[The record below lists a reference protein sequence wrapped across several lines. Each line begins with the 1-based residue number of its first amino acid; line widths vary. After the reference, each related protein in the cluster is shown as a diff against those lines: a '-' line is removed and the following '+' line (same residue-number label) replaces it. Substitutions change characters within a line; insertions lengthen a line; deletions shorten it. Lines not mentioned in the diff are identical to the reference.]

1 MQPVGSTQGNARAQV
16 DLPASLMLINTHA
29 LVDVV
34 NVVNAEQCACA
45 SLSAILCCN
54 ARARAD
60 IQPAGSTQRNARA

>member
-1 MQPVGSTQGNARAQV
+1 MQPLGSTQGNARAQV
-16 DLPASLMLINTHA
+16 DLHVSLMLINTLA
-29 LVDVV
+29 LVDVGH
-34 NVVNAEQCACA
+34 NAEQCACA